1 MPVRPGLRN
10 FEPMTTLPPSLPVFD
25 AALIER
31 YDRPGPRY
39 TSYPSALQFDERFGE
54 AEYRAAA
61 ERSRA
66 ARPGAPLSVYV
77 HVPFCASP
85 CFYCGCSRIITR
97 QFDRAE
103 PYVRALEREAAL
115 QGALFEQARA
125 VEQLHFG
132 GGTPTFLS
140 PEQLR
145 RVMGAIDR
153 EFGLSDRESREY
165 SIELDPRTVHA
176 GTLEELAGLGFNRIS
191 LGVQDFDPQVQQ
203 AVNRIQSVKDTLDLI
218 TQARTLGFR
227 SVSVDLIYGLPY
239 QTRESWARTLDIIAT
254 AAPDRI
260 AAYSYAH
267 LPERFK
273 AQRHIDRTKLP
284 TPREKLGLLAQTIE
298 RFSAA
303 GYDYIGMDH
312 FALPGDELA
321 QARRNGTLHRNFQG
335 YSTRGGLDL
344 VGLGMTSIG
353 QLDDTY
359 SQNARQLERYYAAV
373 NNGRL
378 AIEKGMRL
386 TAEDHL
392 RRDVVM
398 ALMCRDGL
406 RYADIEAA
414 HGVRFTRHFAAE
426 LERLGALE
434 ADGLVRREP
443 RCIRVTASGRLL
455 LRAIAMVFD
464 AYALTP
470 AVDAPRRH
478 SAVI

>member
-1 MPVRPGLRN
+1 MPRPARLRSVTR
-10 FEPMTTLPPSLPVFD
+10 MTILPPFD

-39 TSYPSALQFDERFGE
+39 TSYPSALQFDQRFNE
-54 AEYRAAA
+54 AAYRAAA
-61 ERSRA
+61 ERCRA

-145 RVMGAIDR
+145 RVMDALDR
-153 EFGLSDRESREY
+153 EFGLSDREDREY
-165 SIELDPRTVHA
+165 SIELDPRTVHTTTLA
-176 GTLEELAGLGFNRIS
+176 GLAGLGFNRIS

-218 TQARTLGFR
+218 
-227 SVSVDLIYGLPY
+227 YGLPY
-239 QTRESWARTLDIIAT
+239 QSRESWARTLDIIAT

-284 TPREKLGLLAQTIE
+284 TPREKLGLLALTIE
-298 RFSAA
+298 RFTAA
-303 GYDYIGMDH
+303 GYEYIGMDH

-321 QARRNGTLHRNFQG
+321 QARRGGTLHRNFQG

-359 SQNARQLERYYAAV
+359 SQNARQLDRYYAAV

-386 TAEDHL
+386 SAEDQL

-406 RYADIEAA
+406 RFADIEAA
-414 HGVRFTRHFAAE
+414 HGIRFTEHFAAE
-426 LERLGALE
+426 LERLRPLE
-434 ADGLVRREP
+434 DDGLVRRDP
-443 RCIRVTASGRLL
+443 AGLRVTPGGRLL

-464 AYALTP
+464 AYALQP
-470 AVDAPRRH
+470 AADAPRRH

>member
-1 MPVRPGLRN
+1 
-10 FEPMTTLPPSLPVFD
+10 MTPQSQFD
-25 AALIER
+25 AALVER

-39 TSYPSALQFDERFGE
+39 TSYPSALQFDEAFG
-54 AEYRAAA
+54 AADYREAA

-103 PYVRALEREAAL
+103 PYVRALEKEIAL
-115 QGALFEQARA
+115 QGALFENLRA

-132 GGTPTFLS
+132 GGTPTFLT
-140 PEQLR
+140 PAQIG
-145 RVMGAIDR
+145 RVIGALDR
-153 EFGLSDRESREY
+153 EFGLSDGEDREY
-165 SIELDPRTVHA
+165 SIELDPRTISTA
-176 GTLEELAGLGFNRIS
+176 TLAELAGLGFNRVS

-203 AVNRIQSVKDTLDLI
+203 AVNRVQSIKDTLDLI
-218 TQARTLGFR
+218 TQARRLGFR
-227 SVSVDLIYGLPY
+227 SVSVDLIYGLPW
-239 QTRESWARTLDIIAT
+239 QTRESWARTLDLIAT

-267 LPERFK
+267 LPGRFK
-273 AQRHIDRTKLP
+273 AQRHIDATRLP
-284 TPREKLGLLAQTIE
+284 TAREKLGLLALTIE
-298 RFSAA
+298 RFTAA

-312 FALPGDELA
+312 FARPGDELA

-335 YSTRGGLDL
+335 YATRGGLEL
-344 VGLGMTSIG
+344 IGLGMTSIG

-359 SQNARQLERYYAAV
+359 SQNARQLDRYYAAI
-373 NNGRL
+373 NEGRL

-386 TAEDHL
+386 TAEDQL

-406 RYADIEAA
+406 RFADIEAA
-414 HGVRFTRHFAAE
+414 HGIEFREHFAAE
-426 LERLGALE
+426 LARLDALA
-434 ADGLVRREP
+434 ADGLVRHDASS
-443 RCIRVTASGRLL
+443 IRVMPAGRLL

-464 AYALTP
+464 AYAMP
-470 AVDAPRRH
+470 AAAGAERRH

>member
-1 MPVRPGLRN
+1 
-10 FEPMTTLPPSLPVFD
+10 VFNAD
-25 AALIER
+25 LIER

-39 TSYPSALQFDERFGE
+39 TSYPSALQFGPGFDE
-54 AEYRAAA
+54 AAYRAAA
-61 ERSRA
+61 ERSRV

-77 HVPFCASP
+77 HVPFCSSP

-103 PYVRALEREAAL
+103 PYVQALEKEAAM
-115 QGALFEQARA
+115 QGALFEGLRPI
-125 VEQLHFG
+125 EQLHFG

-145 RVMGAIDR
+145 RVMAALDR
-153 EFGLSDRESREY
+153 EFGLSDAEHREY
-165 SIELDPRTVHA
+165 SIELDPRTISLA
-176 GTLEELAGLGFNRIS
+176 TLTELAGLGFNRIS

-218 TQARTLGFR
+218 TEARRVGMR

-273 AQRHIDRTKLP
+273 AQRHIDASRLP
-284 TPREKLGLLAQTIE
+284 TPREKLGLLALTID
-298 RFSAA
+298 RFTEA
-303 GYDYIGMDH
+303 GYHYIGMDH
-312 FALPGDELA
+312 FARPGDELA
-321 QARRNGTLHRNFQG
+321 LARRNGTLHRNFQG

-344 VGLGMTSIG
+344 VGLGMTAIG
-353 QLDDTY
+353 SLDDTY
-359 SQNARQLERYYAAV
+359 SQNARQLDGYYAAI
-373 NNGRL
+373 NQGRL

-386 TAEDHL
+386 GAEDKL

-398 ALMCRDGL
+398 GLMCRDGVTF
-406 RYADIEAA
+406 AEIESA
-414 HGVRFTRHFAAE
+414 HGIGFRRHFAAE
-426 LERLGALE
+426 LARLDALA
-434 ADGLVRREP
+434 ADGLVEVDSRG
-443 RCIRVTASGRLL
+443 IRVTASGRLL

-464 AYALTP
+464 AYAP
-470 AVDAPRRH
+470 ASAPATADAPRRH
-478 SAVI
+478 SALI

>member
-1 MPVRPGLRN
+1 MRRPTATLNVARMP
-10 FEPMTTLPPSLPVFD
+10 TLPRFD
-25 AALIER
+25 PALIER

-39 TSYPSALQFDERFGE
+39 TSYPSALQFDAGFDE
-54 AEYRAAA
+54 AAYRAAA
-61 ERSRA
+61 ERCRA
-66 ARPGAPLSVYV
+66 ARPAAPLSVYV

-103 PYVRALEREAAL
+103 PYVKALEKEIAL
-115 QGALFEQARA
+115 QGAMFEGLRS

-140 PEQLR
+140 PAQLA
-145 RVMGAIDR
+145 RVMAALDR
-153 EFGLSDRESREY
+153 ELGLSEGEQREF
-165 SIELDPRTVHA
+165 SIELDPRTIQLA
-176 GTLEELAGLGFNRIS
+176 TLEQLAGLGFNRIS

-218 TQARTLGFR
+218 TEARRLGFR

-239 QTRESWARTLDIIAT
+239 QTRESWARTLDVIAT

-267 LPERFK
+267 LPARFK
-273 AQRHIDRTKLP
+273 AQRHIDATKLP
-284 TPREKLGLLAQTIE
+284 TPREKLGLLALTIE
-298 RFSAA
+298 RFTAA

-312 FALPGDELA
+312 FARPEDELA

-353 QLDDTY
+353 SLDDTF
-359 SQNARQLERYYAAV
+359 SQNARQLDGYYAAI
-373 NNGRL
+373 NAGRL
-378 AIEKGMRL
+378 AIEKGLRM
-386 TAEDHL
+386 TAEDKL
-392 RRDVVM
+392 RRDVIM
-398 ALMCRDGL
+398 ALMCRDGF

-414 HGVRFTRHFAAE
+414 HGIRFAGHFATE
-426 LERLGALE
+426 LARLDTLE
-434 ADGLVRREP
+434 DDGLVRREADG
-443 RCIRVTASGRLL
+443 IRVTQKGRLL

-464 AYALTP
+464 AYAIPP
-470 AVDAPRRH
+470 AAADLPRRH

>member
-1 MPVRPGLRN
+1 MN
-10 FEPMTTLPPSLPVFD
+10 TLPAFD

-39 TSYPSALQFDERFGE
+39 TSYPSALQFTERFDE
-54 AEYRAAA
+54 AAYRAAA
-61 ERSRA
+61 ARARA
-66 ARPGAPLSVYV
+66 ARGTAPLSVYV

-97 QFDRAE
+97 QFDRGE
-103 PYVRALEREAAL
+103 PYVQALEKEIAL
-115 QGALFEQARA
+115 QGALFEGRRA

-140 PEQLR
+140 SEQLGR
-145 RVMGAIDR
+145 IMAALDD
-153 EFGLSDRESREY
+153 EFGLSESEGREF
-165 SIELDPRTVHA
+165 SIELDPRTISPP
-176 GTLEELAGLGFNRIS
+176 TLAALAGLGFNRIS

-203 AVNRIQSVKDTLDLI
+203 AVNRVQSVKDTLDLI
-218 TQARTLGFR
+218 TEARRLGFR

-239 QTRESWARTLDIIAT
+239 QTRESWARTLDVIT
-254 AAPDRI
+254 RAAPDRI

-273 AQRHIDRTKLP
+273 AQRHIDATRLP
-284 TPREKLGLLAQTIE
+284 LPREKLALLALTIE
-298 RFSAA
+298 RFTRA

-312 FALPGDELA
+312 FARPHDELA
-321 QARRNGTLHRNFQG
+321 LARRDGTLHRNFQG

-353 QLDDTY
+353 ALDDTY
-359 SQNARQLERYYAAV
+359 SQNARQLDGYYSAINAGVLAV
-373 NNGRL
+373 D
-378 AIEKGMRL
+378 KGLRL
-386 TAEDHL
+386 TAEDKL
-392 RRDVVM
+392 RRDVIM

-406 RYADIEAA
+406 RFADIEAA
-414 HGVRFTRHFAAE
+414 HGIRFTEHFAAE
-426 LERLGALE
+426 LGHLGLLE
-434 ADGLVRREP
+434 EDGLVRREADG
-443 RCIRVTASGRLL
+443 IRVTPSGRLL

-464 AYALTP
+464 AYALR
-470 AVDAPRRH
+470 AVLAGAPRRH